1 MKTKSWPA
9 RHIIKTVFSLFKSIH
24 VKDKYSR
31 DIKDTLKHWLRAQ
44 PRHGTRLFKQN
55 IEELTVKG
63 A

>member
-1 MKTKSWPA
+1 MKTKSWSA
-9 RHIIKTVFSLFKSIH
+9 RYIIKIVFSLSKSIH

-31 DIKDTLKHWLRAQ
+31 SIKDTLKHWLRAQ
-44 PRHGTRLFKQN
+44 ARHGTRLPKEN

>member
-9 RHIIKTVFSLFKSIH
+9 RHIIKIVVSLSKSIH

-31 DIKDTLKHWLRAQ
+31 GIKDTLKHWLRAQ
-44 PRHGTRLFKQN
+44 AKHGTRLPKEN